1 MISVKFLKNSARLS
15 STLCD
20 QNTGAL
26 DLDFRRLQGPPS
38 GMTIKK
44 DMLEEKDFNEQH
56 LTLNE
61 RPIVLRTAKDKDSRE
76 LMVTLEE
83 K

>member
-1 MISVKFLKNSARLS
+1 MISVKFLKKSARLS

-26 DLDFRRLQGPPS
+26 DLDYRRLQGPPS
-38 GMTIKK
+38 GTNVGK
-44 DMLEEKDFNEQH
+44 DMREEKDFNEQH

-61 RPIVLRTAKDKDSRE
+61 RPLS
-76 LMVTLEE
+76 
-83 K
+83 